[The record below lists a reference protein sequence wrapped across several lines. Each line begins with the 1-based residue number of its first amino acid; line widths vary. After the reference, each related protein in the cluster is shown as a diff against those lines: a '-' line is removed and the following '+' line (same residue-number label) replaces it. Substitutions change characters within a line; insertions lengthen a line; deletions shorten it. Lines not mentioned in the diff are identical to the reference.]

1 MAKKTAKKAP
11 RKKAPKKKAVIA
23 TRRSTAGTGFD
34 FEDFVAAWLL
44 LQALAGR
51 DIPVHGQAKLVQM
64 QTSSLG
70 WDIDDVLFTTQ
81 GQAGDQRLAISCKGN
96 VQVSANGLPLSFA
109 EQAWRLWTK
118 AGSPFN
124 RATDVM
130 ALATLGAHTRFQSA
144 WSDIKKI
151 ASGAD
156 PSLAMAQITTNPRYD
171 RIVGG
176 LKAAAADAAV
186 ADADVLSLIG
196 RVEVL
201 PFDFQQAQSKD
212 ERDAIA
218 VARSLLS
225 SATQQ
230 DAKRLWA
237 DIVSSARE
245 TRLGNGTLDIAA
257 LLRWLRQRFTLKDL
271 PDYEPSWARLRALS
285 TETESVIQTALPSG
299 ARLDFRSDSDL
310 LLAELG
316 TKPCLVVYGESGTG
330 KSAQVKVFLETH
342 FPATVRVWLAPEHLE
357 QALNEAER
365 VRFGLAQPLVR
376 ILDAASQPENFLI
389 IDAAE
394 RLTPVVR
401 AKAQQ
406 LVSQLMTLNGTALP
420 LAWRVIVIGQTESW
434 AIGELQ
440 KTANA
445 PSPPR
450 FEVRPRSTGE
460 VALVLRSSPGLE
472 WLASHHDALLALTN
486 LRTLAWVIQAASV
499 FQDGSGSAPA
509 SLVAIAD
516 RLWSHWTEGRAALQG
531 FLMRLAARD
540 AAFEHSVGA
549 STLEAADAMAFD
561 QRPQQCPVRL
571 NSNNN
576 HVQFEHDL
584 AADWARFQHLKEIA
598 ADTGK
603 WASYAENPLW
613 NGALRMLGQFLL
625 RQPSG
630 TRTEWMLHSTQYT
643 LRRARCR

>member
-316 TKPCLVVYGESGTG
+316 TKPCLVVYGE
-330 KSAQVKVFLETH
+330 
-342 FPATVRVWLAPEHLE
+342 
-357 QALNEAER
+357 
-365 VRFGLAQPLVR
+365 LVR
-376 ILDAASQPENFLI
+376 AS
-389 IDAAE
+389 
-394 RLTPVVR
+394 RLR
-401 AKAQQ
+401 
-406 LVSQLMTLNGTALP
+406 
-420 LAWRVIVIGQTESW
+420 
-434 AIGELQ
+434 
-440 KTANA
+440 
-445 PSPPR
+445 
-450 FEVRPRSTGE
+450 
-460 VALVLRSSPGLE
+460 
-472 WLASHHDALLALTN
+472 
-486 LRTLAWVIQAASV
+486 
-499 FQDGSGSAPA
+499 
-509 SLVAIAD
+509 
-516 RLWSHWTEGRAALQG
+516 
-531 FLMRLAARD
+531 
-540 AAFEHSVGA
+540 
-549 STLEAADAMAFD
+549 
-561 QRPQQCPVRL
+561 
-571 NSNNN
+571 
-576 HVQFEHDL
+576 
-584 AADWARFQHLKEIA
+584 
-598 ADTGK
+598 
-603 WASYAENPLW
+603 
-613 NGALRMLGQFLL
+613 
-625 RQPSG
+625 
-630 TRTEWMLHSTQYT
+630 
-643 LRRARCR
+643 

>member
-1 MAKKTAKKAP
+1 M
-11 RKKAPKKKAVIA
+11 
-23 TRRSTAGTGFD
+23 
-34 FEDFVAAWLL
+34 
-44 LQALAGR
+44 
-51 DIPVHGQAKLVQM
+51 
-64 QTSSLG
+64 
-70 WDIDDVLFTTQ
+70 
-81 GQAGDQRLAISCKGN
+81 
-96 VQVSANGLPLSFA
+96 
-109 EQAWRLWTK
+109 
-118 AGSPFN
+118 
-124 RATDVM
+124 
-130 ALATLGAHTRFQSA
+130 
-144 WSDIKKI
+144 
-151 ASGAD
+151 
-156 PSLAMAQITTNPRYD
+156 
-171 RIVGG
+171 
-176 LKAAAADAAV
+176 
-186 ADADVLSLIG
+186 
-196 RVEVL
+196 
-201 PFDFQQAQSKD
+201 
-212 ERDAIA
+212 
-218 VARSLLS
+218 
-225 SATQQ
+225 
-230 DAKRLWA
+230 
-237 DIVSSARE
+237 
-245 TRLGNGTLDIAA
+245 
-257 LLRWLRQRFTLKDL
+257 
-271 PDYEPSWARLRALS
+271 
-285 TETESVIQTALPSG
+285 
-299 ARLDFRSDSDL
+299 
-310 LLAELG
+310 
-316 TKPCLVVYGESGTG
+316 
-330 KSAQVKVFLETH
+330 
-342 FPATVRVWLAPEHLE
+342 
-357 QALNEAER
+357 
-365 VRFGLAQPLVR
+365 
-376 ILDAASQPENFLI
+376 
-389 IDAAE
+389 
-394 RLTPVVR
+394 TPVVR